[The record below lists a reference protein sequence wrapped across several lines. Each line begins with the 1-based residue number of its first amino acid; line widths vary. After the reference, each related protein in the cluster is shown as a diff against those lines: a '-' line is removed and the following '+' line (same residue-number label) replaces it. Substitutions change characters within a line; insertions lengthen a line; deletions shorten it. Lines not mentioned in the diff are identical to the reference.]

1 MDGIVVGLPVSAAA
15 RRARVCH
22 RTLRPCGAKGAPDR
36 RWGWLPGGVLAQ
48 GYVRAVPGEWDPE
61 TENWV
66 RWARTPGFDAYWY
79 YRDAFFD
86 SILPSRAGRTLEVGC
101 GEGRVVRD
109 LNERGH
115 DVTALDSAAG
125 LVGHARDADPAAAY
139 LVAGGA
145 RLPLRGGS
153 FDIVVAYN
161 ALQVVDDMRATV
173 RECARVLRRGG
184 HLCFCVAHPV
194 TDMGRWIEDSDG
206 SRLAVRSRYFERAR
220 VDDAVERDGLR
231 VTLRGWTYTLE
242 DYAVALDDAGFS
254 IEVIREPTPEP
265 TSRFKRW
272 SELPLF
278 MNVRAVLR

>member
-1 MDGIVVGLPVSAAA
+1 M
-15 RRARVCH
+15 
-22 RTLRPCGAKGAPDR
+22 
-36 RWGWLPGGVLAQ
+36 
-48 GYVRAVPGEWDPE
+48 PGEWDPE

-66 RWARTPGFDAYWY
+66 RWARTPDFDAYWY

-86 SILPSRAGRTLEVGC
+86 SVVPSPAGRTLEVGC
-101 GEGRVVRD
+101 GEGRVARD
-109 LNERGH
+109 LTERGH
-115 DVTALDSAAG
+115 GVTALDSAAG
-125 LVGHARDADPAAAY
+125 LVRHARDADPAAAY

-145 RLPLRGGS
+145 QLPIRDRS

-194 TDMGRWIEDSDG
+194 TDVGRWIEDPDAATF
-206 SRLAVRSRYFERAR
+206 AVRSRYFERTR
-220 VDDAVERDGLR
+220 VDDMVERDGLR

-242 DYAVALDDAGFS
+242 DYAVTLDDAGFC
-254 IEVIREPTPEP
+254 IEVIREPTPARASHF
-265 TSRFKRW
+265 TRW